1 MIFIFVFFFARG
13 QVVGWPPVRY
23 YRRHALTKPSEMFV
37 KVNMDGVAVG
47 RKVDLNAYSSY
58 ERLLQALEEMF
69 QPTAG
74 KASYSYC
81 FISYGC
87 FIISNGSF
95 ILLVCINLLGNSL
108 SQLLFDL
115 LILRNNSLN

>member
-1 MIFIFVFFFARG
+1 M
-13 QVVGWPPVRY
+13 
-23 YRRHALTKPSEMFV
+23 

-74 KASYSYC
+74 KTSYLYC

-87 FIISNGSF
+87 FIISNGIFLMVSNGTFLF
-95 ILLVCINLLGNSL
+95 IGSHQFIKKLVKSTFG
-108 SQLLFDL
+108 
-115 LILRNNSLN
+115 